1 MAAAVVIASLKIDSH
16 LLKGRLLLI
25 STLPRS
31 YRSASS
37 VNNTSI
43 SSRIYCTFRTPLA
56 RRMQDGLAAAILGVL
71 DSILSLLKAVGS
83 FRKPLERFGRIW
95 ATPEPQIH
103 LPTAA

>member
-1 MAAAVVIASLKIDSH
+1 MILTDLKKTQPKKTALSN
-16 LLKGRLLLI
+16 R
-25 STLPRS
+25 
-31 YRSASS
+31 
-37 VNNTSI
+37 
-43 SSRIYCTFRTPLA
+43 RIYCTFRTPLA